1 MIIFL
6 LMMATLFLV
15 MYYHEVKEFLS
26 FNSNYQLFSIIPIFG
41 LDIIIFYEVIFLLI
55 NEH

>member
-26 FNSNYQLFSIIPIFG
+26 INSNYQLFSIIPIFG